1 MDSPLLYLILGLAYA
16 AFSYYTNLKKKQA
29 EAEKK
34 HPPPPSRS
42 EPEDENQDQPFQSL
56 EDIIRRAAEE
66 SRKQREE
73 ARRKRELEQQRK
85 VQQQPTRTWVNE
97 KPKPVQRKSAQ
108 PFLNEDNR
116 GYRDPQMEAITT
128 LEGMSL
134 ETIGEEGGI
143 SISDVHKPIETVT
156 IEEQAP
162 TINLRQA
169 MLHQVILQRPE
180 Y

>member
-16 AFSYYTNLKKKQA
+16 AFQYYNNLKKKQA

-34 HPPPPSRS
+34 HPAPPRRS
-42 EPEDENQDQPFQSL
+42 ESEEENQDQPFQSL

-66 SRKQREE
+66 SRKQRDE
-73 ARRKRELEQQRK
+73 ARRRRELEQQRK
-85 VQQQPTRTWVNE
+85 VQQQPSRTWVSENT
-97 KPKPVQRKSAQ
+97 KPVQRKAAQ

-128 LEGMSL
+128 LEGSSL
-134 ETIGEEGGI
+134 ETVGEEGGI
-143 SISDVHKPIETVT
+143 AISDVHQPMEIISTEDA
-156 IEEQAP
+156 AP
-162 TINLRQA
+162 AINLRQA